1 MGGWGT
7 VQANTF
13 PVQWTQEP
21 VSNELN
27 SMGSSKAKTDLLGG
41 AKKVTSGTGK
51 AVSEGISSHE
61 AT

>member
-1 MGGWGT
+1 M
-7 VQANTF
+7 QANTF

-51 AVSEGISSHE
+51 AVSEGISGHE